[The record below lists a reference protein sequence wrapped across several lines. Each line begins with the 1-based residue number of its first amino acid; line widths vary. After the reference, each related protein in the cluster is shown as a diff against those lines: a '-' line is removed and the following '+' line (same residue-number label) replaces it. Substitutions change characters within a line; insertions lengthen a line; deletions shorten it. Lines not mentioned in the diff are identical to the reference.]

1 MENHKWI
8 WKRWQKVCLCMI
20 AAGAIL
26 LGAGAILGGEVAGVI
41 FDQNGFS
48 VSTDYDGIFISIDSE
63 MISPPSAPESP
74 KAPEA
79 PNTPKAPEIH

>member
-1 MENHKWI
+1 
-8 WKRWQKVCLCMI
+8 MI

-26 LGAGAILGGEVAGVI
+26 LGAGAILGGEVAGVM

-48 VSTDYDGIFISIDSE
+48 VSTDYDGIFTISLFSINDSE
-63 MISPPSAPESP
+63 MNAPPSAPESP